1 MKKIYL
7 FLYII
12 YPVLFISQSINGFK
26 IPDSLK
32 NKNINYI
39 ENAYNQVFQID
50 NEKAEF
56 YANIILHKGKIENEK
71 NLIYDG
77 YYNIAR
83 IKNLKGENGHPY
95 ADSLIALVKN
105 KIYKDYPS
113 KAYIIKGILYNNE
126 GNYKSALEQYAI
138 ALKLNQ
144 NENQEQFYYIKK
156 LIAILKTAT
165 EEYKEALPL
174 FIEYYLYEKNKINS
188 NNKNEKDYLSS
199 IFSLSNIYA
208 KCKNYQKSN
217 EFADLGIKECKKYK
231 NYSNYY
237 YLIMLKGINY
247 FYLKKLSLSLGY
259 LESVEASLRKN
270 KDYTNLG
277 ILYYFIGRVKYES
290 HMEKEAITYF
300 IKSDSISFA
309 NKNFEPIKRD
319 GYEIIIDYYKK
330 KGDLNNQLKFIDK
343 LIYSDSIIAETQK
356 NLSKEI
362 FKKYDTPLLIKEKE
376 GLIKNL
382 NSKNSIFS
390 WLIIFLLITSA
401 LFIYIIKKYRQKIK
415 TYKKQAK
422 LLLEKNENRKSSSKE
437 NENILSNTNKQDD
450 VDNKKSISS
459 NPKFQLIINKIELFE
474 KNKDFL
480 RKNITLDTLSKE
492 LDTNR
497 DYLSKLINELKG
509 KNFSQYINELRINY
523 IISELKSNEK
533 IRKYT
538 IAAISEDIG
547 FNNSESFTNAFK
559 KITGTL
565 PSYFIKLLNE
575 ENKTLNN

>member
-1 MKKIYL
+1 
-7 FLYII
+7 
-12 YPVLFISQSINGFK
+12 
-26 IPDSLK
+26 
-32 NKNINYI
+32 
-39 ENAYNQVFQID
+39 
-50 NEKAEF
+50 
-56 YANIILHKGKIENEK
+56 
-71 NLIYDG
+71 
-77 YYNIAR
+77 
-83 IKNLKGENGHPY
+83 
-95 ADSLIALVKN
+95 
-105 KIYKDYPS
+105 
-113 KAYIIKGILYNNE
+113 
-126 GNYKSALEQYAI
+126 
-138 ALKLNQ
+138 
-144 NENQEQFYYIKK
+144 
-156 LIAILKTAT
+156 
-165 EEYKEALPL
+165 
-174 FIEYYLYEKNKINS
+174 
-188 NNKNEKDYLSS
+188 
-199 IFSLSNIYA
+199 
-208 KCKNYQKSN
+208 
-217 EFADLGIKECKKYK
+217 
-231 NYSNYY
+231 
-237 YLIMLKGINY
+237 
-247 FYLKKLSLSLGY
+247 
-259 LESVEASLRKN
+259 
-270 KDYTNLG
+270 
-277 ILYYFIGRVKYES
+277 
-290 HMEKEAITYF
+290 MEKEAITYF

-422 LLLEKNENRKSSSKE
+422 LLLEKNENRKSFSKE

-450 VDNKKSISS
+450 LDNKKSISS

-509 KNFSQYINELRINY
+509 KNFSQYLNQLRINY

>member
-1 MKKIYL
+1 ML
-7 FLYII
+7 F
-12 YPVLFISQSINGFK
+12 SQSVKGFK

-32 NKNINYI
+32 NKNIINI

-56 YANIILHKGKIENEK
+56 YANIILLKGKIENDK
-71 NLIYDG
+71 NLIFDG

-105 KIYKDYPS
+105 KTYRDYPS

-126 GNYKSALEQYAI
+126 GNYKSALEQYSI
-138 ALKLNQ
+138 ALKLNP
-144 NENQEQFYYIKK
+144 NDNHEQFYYIKK

-165 EEYKEALPL
+165 EDYKEALPL
-174 FIEYYLYEKNKINS
+174 FIDYYTYEKNKINS
-188 NNKNEKDYLSS
+188 DNKNEKAYLSS
-199 IFSLSNIYA
+199 IFSLSNIYT
-208 KCKNYQKSN
+208 KCKNYKKSN

-237 YLIMLKGINY
+237 YLVMLKGINH
-247 FYLKKLSLSLGY
+247 FYLKNLPLSLKY
-259 LESVEASLRKN
+259 LQQVETSLRKN
-270 KDYTNLG
+270 KDYQNLG
-277 ILYYFIGRVKYES
+277 ILYYFIGKVKYET
-290 HMEKEAITYF
+290 HMENEAITYF
-300 IKSDSISFA
+300 VKSDSISFA
-309 NKNFEPIKRD
+309 NNSFEPIKRD

-330 KGDLNNQLKFIDK
+330 KGDLKNQLKYIDK
-343 LIYSDSIIAETQK
+343 LIYTDSIISETQK

-376 GLIKNL
+376 TLINNL
-382 NSKNSIFS
+382 NSQNSFFF
-390 WLIIFLLITSA
+390 WLAIFLLLSST
-401 LFIYIIKKYRQKIK
+401 LLIYILERYRQKIK

-422 LLLEKNENRKSSSKE
+422 FLLEKDENRNSFLVEYE
-437 NENILSNTNKQDD
+437 NNLLNTNNQDD
-450 VDNKKSISS
+450 LNNKKSISS
-459 NPKFQLIINKIELFE
+459 DPKFQFIIDKIELFE
-474 KNKDFL
+474 KNQDFL
-480 RKNITLDTLSKE
+480 RKNITLDSLSKE
-492 LDTNR
+492 LNTNR

-509 KNFSQYINELRINY
+509 KNFSQYLNELRINY

-575 ENKTLNN
+575 EASTLKN

>member
-1 MKKIYL
+1 MSKDTKFRNSNRYH
-7 FLYII
+7 
-12 YPVLFISQSINGFK
+12 
-26 IPDSLK
+26 
-32 NKNINYI
+32 
-39 ENAYNQVFQID
+39 
-50 NEKAEF
+50 
-56 YANIILHKGKIENEK
+56 HKGVVVLGFSE
-71 NLIYDG
+71 
-77 YYNIAR
+77 R
-83 IKNLKGENGHPY
+83 TENGETQVY
-95 ADSLIALVKN
+95 ATGFDLDNPNEMVSIALMQEEGYRKHIAQYLIGLTEKTNGTDVT
-105 KIYKDYPS
+105 YF
-113 KAYIIKGILYNNE
+113 NNRTQKE
-126 GNYKSALEQYAI
+126 I
-138 ALKLNQ
+138 
-144 NENQEQFYYIKK
+144 
-156 LIAILKTAT
+156 TA